1 MNDQMYTT
9 RQVMELLGVKSRAT
23 LYNRG
28 WTDRAVRAFPESDAS
43 PLMWPAELVAELAA
57 EQGVEL

>member
-1 MNDQMYTT
+1 MTDQMFTT
-9 RQVMELLGVKSRAT
+9 RQVMDMLGIKSRQT

-28 WTDRAVRAFPESDAS
+28 WADRAVRVFPESDAS